1 MAIKALCS
9 SLWRSPVGPLL
20 LAAQVALGMMIL
32 ANVAYVVSVR
42 LETTG
47 RPTGMDLDN
56 IFWIRSEG
64 HGQNYDQQS
73 VTRFD
78 LEYLNSLPGVLA
90 ACATSSIPQ
99 TGVANET
106 AVSGD
111 ADKKEKRPVLWYQMT
126 EKSVDAL
133 GLHLIRGRGY
143 LKDAVAPA
151 PSNADA
157 AGLAFGPEV
166 VITAAL
172 AEKLFGSS
180 EAAVGKTLYFSLAEG
195 RSAAIVG
202 VVERMQAAPL
212 FLPGVNLFNEIVLA
226 PAVPAG
232 PTALY
237 LVRTKPGL
245 RDQVM
250 TRVVKEF
257 ESLQR
262 DRYIDKIKPLAD
274 TASEGRA
281 ADRASAVVL
290 AILASFVLAVTMLG
304 LFGFAAFA
312 VTSRTKE
319 IGTRR
324 AIGATQSDI
333 LKQFLLENWIITTAG
348 AAIGTVVTLA
358 FALQLSL
365 LLELPRLPFVF
376 LVFSMALV
384 WVAGLLAALI
394 PALRGARVPPAVAT
408 RVA

>member
-1 MAIKALCS
+1 MAIRALWN
-9 SLWRSPVGPLL
+9 SLRRSPAGPLL
-20 LAAQVALGMMIL
+20 LAAQVALSMMIF

-56 IFWIRSEG
+56 IFWIHSEG
-64 HGQNYDQQS
+64 DGRNYDQQS
-73 VTRFD
+73 ITRFD

-99 TGVANET
+99 TFVAHET
-106 AVSGD
+106 AVSVD
-111 ADKKEKRPVLWYQMT
+111 ADKKEKRPVLLYQMT

-133 GLHLIRGRGY
+133 GLHLVRGRGY
-143 LKDAVAPA
+143 LKAAVAPA
-151 PSNADA
+151 PSSADA
-157 AGLAFGPEV
+157 SGIAFGPEV

-212 FLPGVNLFNEIVLA
+212 FLPGVNFFNEIVLA
-226 PAVPAG
+226 AAVPAG

-257 ESLQR
+257 ETLQR
-262 DRYIDKIKPLAD
+262 DRYIDKIKTLAD
-274 TASEGRA
+274 TASEARA

-324 AIGATQSDI
+324 AIGATKADI

-384 WVAGLLAALI
+384 WVAGLLAALM

-408 RVA
+408 RAA